1 MRRLDRRA
9 FLKAAGAQAGA
20 LAVASRTQAQPSP
33 EVIVIGAGAFG
44 GWTALSLREKGAP
57 VTLVD
62 AYGPGNS
69 RASSGGET
77 RQIRAGYE
85 DRELYTR
92 WVLLAFDRWKAR
104 QEEFGRRLLYETGR
118 LLLAPEWDQSLKV
131 TKTVLDKY
139 RVPNEVLSHDE
150 LRRRYPQM
158 NPEGVEVALF
168 EPTTG
173 VLKAREGCI
182 AVAEAFQKK
191 GGRFRIGKARPGRSS
206 GSRLLEVALANGPAL
221 PAATFVFACGPWLP
235 KVFPEIMKKKLFTP
249 RRDVFFFGTPS
260 GDDRF
265 SYPNFPNYSE
275 DAYQGYYGFPSID
288 GRGFK
293 VCPVGELTPFDP
305 DTDERVVSSYQVK
318 RARDYLGLRFP
329 ALKDQPVVESRVCQL
344 EMSVDEHFIVQKHP
358 ALENVW
364 LVGGG
369 SGHGYKHGPVVGE
382 YVADRVLGQD
392 KNPELESVFRL
403 KAQTF

>member
-1 MRRLDRRA
+1 MARLDRRA
-9 FLKAAGAQAGA
+9 FLKVAGAQAGTLA
-20 LAVASRTQAQPSP
+20 LAVRAPAATSP
-33 EVIVIGAGAFG
+33 EIVVVGAGAFG
-44 GWTALSLREKGAP
+44 GWTALHLREKGAS

-85 DRELYTR
+85 DREMYTR
-92 WVLLAFDRWKAR
+92 WVLRAYEAWKAR
-104 QEEFGRRLLYETGR
+104 ETEFGRRLFYETGR
-118 LLLAPEWDQSLKV
+118 LLLAPEWNDSLKA
-131 TKTVLDKY
+131 TQRVLDKFK
-139 RVPNEVLSHDE
+139 VPNEVLTPAE

-158 NPEGVEVALF
+158 NPEGLGIALF

-191 GGRFRIGKARPGRSS
+191 GGRFRIAKAKPGRTS
-206 GSRLLEVALANGPAL
+206 GGRLLDITLGDGSPLAAS
-221 PAATFVFACGPWLP
+221 TFVFACGPWLG
-235 KVFPEIMKKKLFTP
+235 KVFPDVFQKKLFTP
-249 RRDVFFFGTPS
+249 RRDVFFFGTPA

-275 DAYQGYYGFPSID
+275 DDSLGYYGFPDID
-288 GRGFK
+288 QRGFK
-293 VCPVGELTPFDP
+293 VCPVGERTVFDP
-305 DTDERVVSSYQVK
+305 DTDERVVSAYQVK
-318 RARDYLGLRFP
+318 RARDYLALRFP
-329 ALKDQPVVESRVCQL
+329 ALKDQPVIESRVCQL
-344 EMSVDEHFIVQKHP
+344 EMSVDEHFVIQKHP
-358 ALENVW
+358 AFDNVW
-364 LVGGG
+364 IAGAG

-392 KNPELESVFRL
+392 RQPELEAVFRL
-403 KAQTF
+403 KPQTF